1 MDAVLLA
8 LAAAAGASG
17 LWWYQAR
24 GHRLGGRGYPE
35 LPAAFDD
42 DAEVALHVAQHE
54 AVSRGHALSSIH
66 VLYGLLQDDTVIAA
80 LRELGHDP
88 DVLESQVLE
97 ALAVPRPLSTGVT
110 ERVRLIYAYAF
121 HSAGHAGRKATCVDL
136 WAYLADSDADALF
149 EAAKL
154 SHVDVLFRLYHG
166 MAPPSLDALPELGDV
181 NVVLR
186 NDDYTTRELVVE
198 LLVGTFGCTADV
210 AEARM
215 LATHT
220 EGRGVVGRYRARDAK
235 AKVAA
240 AREHA
245 RARGFPLWIGIE
257 PV

>member
-24 GHRLGGRGYPE
+24 SHRLSGRAAAE
-35 LPAAFDD
+35 LGAAFQE

-66 VLYGLLQDDTVIAA
+66 ILYGLLQDERVIEA
-80 LRELGHDP
+80 LRACGHDP
-88 DVLESQVLE
+88 E
-97 ALAVPRPLSTGVT
+97 ALENVILEQLATPRPLSTGVT
-110 ERVRLIYAYAF
+110 ERVHYIYAYAF
-121 HSAGHAGRKATCVDL
+121 HSAEHAGRKPGCIDL
-136 WAYLADSDADALF
+136 WAYLADSDADAVF
-149 EAAKL
+149 EAAKV
-154 SHVDVLFRLYHG
+154 SHVDVLFRLCHG
-166 MAPPSLDALPELGDV
+166 CGPQELVTLDLGDV

-186 NDDYTTRELVVE
+186 NDDYTTRDFVCA
-198 LLVGTFGCTADV
+198 LLSDKFNLAEDV

-215 LATHT
+215 MQVHT
-220 EGRGVVGRYRARDAK
+220 EGRGIVGRFRVAEAK
-235 AKVAA
+235 SKITA

-245 RARGFPLWIGIE
+245 RSSGYPLWIGFE